1 MSIPQKNLFQDIPG
15 YLAEELAE
23 VILESNNVRIERIVS
38 KGHSSP
44 DGFWYDQEKNEFVVL
59 LKGRAKLLFEGE
71 PKVVIMKPGDY
82 VEIKAH
88 VKHRVDWTD
97 PEEETVWLAIHYS
110 D

>member
-1 MSIPQKNLFQDIPG
+1 MSIPPKNLFQDIPG
-15 YLAEELAE
+15 HLPKELVE
-23 VILESNNVRIERIVS
+23 VISESNNVRIERIVS

-44 DGFWYDQEKNEFVVL
+44 DGFWYDQEENEFVVL

-71 PKVVIMKPGDY
+71 QKVVIMKPGDY